1 MFDRIYLGDRS
12 MKKIEFD
19 LWSKLIRVQV
29 NLISRIAYGTTEWN
43 HYDNEDL
50 EDGYLVFS
58 DVSFFNITPNGSI
71 PEDYIISIITDN
83 VNVEYFESTI
93 VAVGQIPNKNSEDI
107 DNIGECQIFIRYKH
121 SWIENKFKEK
131 IIE

>member
-1 MFDRIYLGDRS
+1 MFDRIYLGDRAI
-12 MKKIEFD
+12 KKIEFD
-19 LWSKLIRVQV
+19 LWSKQIRIQV
-29 NLISRIAYGTTEWN
+29 NLISRIAYGTTEWIF
-43 HYDNEDL
+43 YDNEDL

-71 PEDYIISIITDN
+71 PDDYIISIITDN

-93 VAVGQIPNKNSEDI
+93 VAVGQIQIQILETLIILVSVKFSSGINTAGLRINS
-107 DNIGECQIFIRYKH
+107 K
-121 SWIENKFKEK
+121 K